1 MSTYLN
7 KIINF
12 SCMST
17 HLNKTINFNCM
28 SNYLNKSFGDFSW
41 VHCKKNHTWS

>member
-1 MSTYLN
+1 MQTHLN

-17 HLNKTINFNCM
+17 HLNKLLI
-28 SNYLNKSFGDFSW
+28 L
-41 VHCKKNHTWS
+41 VALVPI